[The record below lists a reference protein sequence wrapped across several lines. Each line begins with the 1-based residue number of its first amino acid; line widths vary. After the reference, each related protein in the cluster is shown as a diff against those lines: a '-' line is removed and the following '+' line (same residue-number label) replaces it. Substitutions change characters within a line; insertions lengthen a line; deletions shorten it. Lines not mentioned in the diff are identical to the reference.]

1 MTATATPNVV
11 EIVYE
16 NIGRRFEVID
26 MGIQDATLIQPCGM
40 SFTNLKNF
48 VMGTG
53 INPKAAMLAALTEIH
68 NVYKIDGNE
77 MAKEICDIYN
87 CQAFPELPNAKNPS
101 QKIVNNPTYA
111 ICIRF

>member
-1 MTATATPNVV
+1 MTEATTNVV

-16 NIGRRFEVID
+16 NIGRNFEVID

-40 SFTNLKNF
+40 SFTNLKRA

-53 INPKAAMLAALTEIH
+53 ITPKAAIIAALSEIH

-77 MAKEICDIYN
+77 MAREICGIYN
-87 CQAFPELPNAKNPS
+87 CQTFPELPNAKAPS

-111 ICIRF
+111 VCIRF